1 MDSPL
6 MLLELGIILL
16 AAVIGYLALAKIKL
30 PAVVGMLIFG
40 MLVGP
45 FVLNLVQW
53 GETIDSFV
61 ELGAVFL
68 MFSMGLEFNISRLRQ
83 IGIAA
88 FFIAGAGALISF
100 FLGFAFGLLLGWDLA
115 SAIFLGVLLV
125 STSSSIAVKLIQDM
139 NLLGISG
146 ADLTLAAIVVDDLY
160 GLIALTLAVNLSLSI
175 KISPLGLILD
185 LGLILLAV
193 LAISIIGVKI
203 FPALFS
209 FVGRISRDG
218 MVLLAVSLCFFISY
232 FLALVQLAPMTGA
245 FLAGSIIALTGFVD
259 DIARFIRSARD
270 IFAAVFFTAIG
281 MLIDPRLLI
290 LGIPLA
296 LAISIIAFGGKF
308 LGGYLSLKFYGI
320 PKVSAFIC
328 AIMLVPRGEVSLIV
342 ARYGTLAGAQVEL
355 QSIAAMLMVFTAL
368 LTPAMIK
375 YSIINIDK
383 IEGYIERF

>member
-1 MDSPL
+1 

-30 PAVVGMLIFG
+30 PAVVGMLIVG
-40 MLVGP
+40 MVVGP

-68 MFSMGLEFNISRLRQ
+68 MFSMGLEFNISRLKQ

-88 FFIAGAGALISF
+88 FFVAGAGALISF
-100 FLGFAFGLLLGWDLA
+100 FLGFAFGLLLGWSLA

-160 GLIALTLAVNLSLSI
+160 GLIALTLAVNISLSI

-193 LAISIIGVKI
+193 LAVSIIGVKI

-218 MVLLAVSLCFFISY
+218 MVLLAVSLCLFISY

-245 FLAGSIIALTGFVD
+245 FLAGSIIALSGFVD

-290 LGIPLA
+290 FGIPLA
-296 LAISIIAFGGKF
+296 LAISIIAFVGKF

-342 ARYGTLAGAQVEL
+342 ARYGTLAGGPAEL
-355 QSIAAMLMVFTAL
+355 QSIAAMLMVFTAI

-383 IEGYIERF
+383 IEGYVEKF